1 MGLFGL
7 WVMFGLLLRLSVVWI
22 WFVIVMVFYG
32 WLTACRFGLH
42 IVWLM
47 VVCVAFV
54 LFGLVWLLISL
65 IVLVR
70 LFFVGFIVVFG
81 YCALTLSFA

>member
-32 WLTACRFGLH
+32 WLTACWFGLH